1 MDNPGGLTFTYY
13 ATIKGFI
20 TKIVTKTKILALVSL
35 LLDSFLELY

>member
-1 MDNPGGLTFTYY
+1 MDNPGGLILTYY